1 VEKDRILATQVKSD
15 AAGLDDLAVSQG
27 VSLVTDFDALLGHPA
42 SEDESVDEFSAM
54 LREWRSEGTSEGR
67 NWRNI

>member
-1 VEKDRILATQVKSD
+1 VKSD

-27 VSLVTDFDALLGHPA
+27 VSPVTDFDALLGHPA

-54 LREWRSEGTSEGR
+54 LREWRSEVTGPAPHQ
-67 NWRNI
+67 